1 MTSKEAQK
9 ELQRINQLT
18 FEEREFVKSTF
29 LYDYLVLVAHKG
41 TIDPRGYLDNSEF

>member
-1 MTSKEAQK
+1 MTSKETQK

-18 FEEREFVKSTF
+18 SEEREFVKSTF

-41 TIDPRGYLDNSEF
+41 TIDPKGYLDNSEF

>member
-9 ELQRINQLT
+9 ELQRINQLASK
-18 FEEREFVKSTF
+18 ERDFVKSMF

-41 TIDPRGYLDNSEF
+41 TIDPKGYLDNSGF